1 MKVKVLKN
9 CIYHGKYLT
18 ESHKVELDEN
28 QALFL
33 EARGFVQ
40 VLDKL
45 VSTQPQDKVEITEPV
60 QDDGISMP
68 ELEDTKAK
76 KK

>member
-9 CIYHGKYLT
+9 CIYHGEYLT

-33 EARGFVQ
+33 ETKGFVQ
-40 VLDKL
+40 VLDKP
-45 VSTQPQDKVEITEPV
+45 VSAQPQDKVEEPV